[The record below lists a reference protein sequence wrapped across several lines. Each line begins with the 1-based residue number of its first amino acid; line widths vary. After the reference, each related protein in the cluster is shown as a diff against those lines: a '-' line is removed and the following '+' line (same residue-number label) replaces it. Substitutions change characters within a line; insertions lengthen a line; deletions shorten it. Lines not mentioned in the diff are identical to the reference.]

1 MTEHSEALARLM
13 TTEQGKPLAE
23 ARGEVAYAA
32 SFAEWF
38 AEEAKRTYGHTI
50 PAHKTD
56 ARIVVTQ
63 QPVGVVGAITPW
75 NFPLAMI
82 TRKAAPALAAGCS
95 VVIKPSELTPFSALA
110 MMVLAEE
117 AGVPPGLMSVV
128 TGLPEAIGEELT
140 GNPTVRKI
148 TFTGSTRVQVV
159 DGAIK

>member
-23 ARGEVAYAA
+23 AQGESPTQPA
-32 SFAEWF
+32 AEWF

-63 QPVGVVGAITPW
+63 QPVGVMGAITPW

-82 TRKAAPALAAGCS
+82 TRKAAPALATGCS
-95 VVIKPSELTPFSALA
+95 VVIKPSELTLQC
-110 MMVLAEE
+110 
-117 AGVPPGLMSVV
+117 AGHDGIGRGSRCPAGLMSVV
-128 TGLPEAIGEELT
+128 TGLPEAIGGELT
-140 GNPTVRKI
+140 
-148 TFTGSTRVQVV
+148 
-159 DGAIK
+159 AIARYAKLPLLARLAWASC